1 MITEPK
7 IEDRDDQHY
16 VGIRTQVTM
25 QELGKLLPPLW
36 GEVYGWLAKQG
47 LKPAGAPL
55 WRYRVIDMAA
65 KLEIDVGVPVATPVT
80 ADNRITADTLPA
92 GRYATIVYTGPYEGL
107 MQATADLLAWA
118 QNKGVVWDKWTTG
131 SQGEGWRGRIE
142 HYLTDPREEPNS
154 AKWQTELAFKLADDQ
169 RAG

>member
-7 IEDRDDQHY
+7 IEHRHEQPY
-16 VGIRTQVTM
+16 VGLRAQVTM
-25 QELGKLLPPLW
+25 PELGKLLPPLW
-36 GEVYGWLAKQG
+36 GEVYGWLAKKG

-80 ADNRITADTLPA
+80 GDNRIIADTLPE

-118 QNKGVVWDKWTTG
+118 QNKGILWDKWAAG
-131 SQGEGWRGRIE
+131 SSGEGWRARIE
-142 HYLTDPREEPNS
+142 HYLTDPGEEPNS

-169 RAG
+169 RPG